1 MEYVKNLKKAN
12 SYFSSFVA
20 NILGS
25 DINLTVLQY
34 ILSNY
39 YLGYYYF
46 QYLLKIS
53 ILLDN
58 GNTTYYEYLYGEKP
72 SKIEEAV
79 IAVEDDNKVG
89 NFIFV
94 LLTNLTKQIPKLQDT
109 TADEEI
115 DWGDLDSPSDVCYF
129 MKLNLLLSIKYIF
142 LKCRILIMVSPWKK
156 VVQQLRVHKS
166 MVVLPEVMRH

>member
-12 SYFSSFVA
+12 SYFSSFVV

-94 LLTNLTKQIPKLQDT
+94 LLTNLT
-109 TADEEI
+109 
-115 DWGDLDSPSDVCYF
+115 
-129 MKLNLLLSIKYIF
+129 
-142 LKCRILIMVSPWKK
+142 
-156 VVQQLRVHKS
+156 
-166 MVVLPEVMRH
+166 